1 MTIKVVNVSAGDYR
15 VNVQSGGT
23 ITLNTGSQ
31 AGTVVITGDLLVAGN
46 TTTVES
52 ETMTVKDNIIT
63 INSGESSAGVNAA
76 LGYQAGIAID
86 RGSLPDT
93 FILFDEQVN
102 YLNASGIS
110 TQGTFT
116 FVNSSSALVGIQTPS
131 INTDGQILYLNL
143 ASNGGGLNN
152 GYVTVKGTAQY
163 EEQILDYSAWDAI
176 GNPRPVYAAG
186 VIALTADENGLVNTQ
201 ALEDYVDAKLYAF
214 SDTNILEGDTSIEVF
229 DSSAGHAPS
238 RIVFTVDGNERGQ
251 FNNSGFDV
259 DDINLYQNI
268 ITTRN
273 TNSDLVLRSATG
285 LIELDGYLILKDQLV
300 DINVEVGS
308 ASVYTKSTTGGGDTG
323 LYFVNTKV
331 DTDGSSL
338 KVLQDELVSRRRA
351 LVFSFI
357 F

>member
-63 INSGESSAGVNAA
+63 INSGEASAGVNAA

-102 YLNASGIS
+102 HLNAAGNS

-116 FVNSSSALVGIQTPS
+116 FVNSSSGLVGIQTPS
-131 INTDGQILYLNL
+131 INTEGQNLYLIN
-143 ASNGGGLNN
+143 SGT
-152 GYVTVKGTAQY
+152 GYVTVTGTSNY
-163 EEQILDYSAWDAI
+163 ERQILSYAAWDAV

-186 VIALTADENGLVNTQ
+186 VIALPADEDGLVNTQ

-214 SDTNILEGDTSIEVF
+214 SDTNILEGNTSVEVF

-238 RIVFTVDGNERGQ
+238 RIVFTVDGTERGQ

-259 DDINLYQNI
+259 DDINIYQNI

-273 TNSDLVLRSATG
+273 TNADLVLRSATG
-285 LIELDGYLILKDQLV
+285 LIELDGYLILKDQPV
-300 DINVEVGS
+300 DINVQAGT
-308 ASVYTKSTTGGGDTG
+308 ASIYTKSTTGGGDTG

-338 KVLQDELVSRRRA
+338 KVLQDELVSKRRA

>member
-23 ITLNTGSQ
+23 ITLNTGSE

-52 ETMTVKDNIIT
+52 ETMVVKDNIIT
-63 INSGESSAGVNAA
+63 INHGEASAGVNAA
-76 LGYQAGIAID
+76 LGYRAGIAID

-102 YLNASGIS
+102 HLNASGNS

-116 FVNSSSALVGIQTPS
+116 FVNSSNGLVSSGLVGIKTPS
-131 INTDGQILYLNL
+131 INTEGQNLYLIN
-143 ASNGGGLNN
+143 SGT
-152 GYVTVKGTAQY
+152 GYVTVTGTSNY
-163 EEQILDYSAWDAI
+163 ERQILSYAAWDAV

-186 VIALTADENGLVNTQ
+186 VIALPADEDGLVNTQ

-214 SDTNILEGDTSIEVF
+214 SDTNILEGNTSVEVF

-238 RIVFTVDGNERGQ
+238 RIVFTVDGTERGQ

-273 TNSDLVLRSATG
+273 TNADLVLRSATG
-285 LIELDGYLILKDQLV
+285 LIELDGYLILKDQPV
-300 DINVEVGS
+300 DINVQAGT
-308 ASVYTKSTTGGGDTG
+308 ASIYTKSTTGGGDTG

-338 KVLQDELVSRRRA
+338 KVLQDELVSKRRA

>member
-63 INSGESSAGVNAA
+63 INSGEASAGVNAA

-102 YLNASGIS
+102 HLNAAGNS

-116 FVNSSSALVGIQTPS
+116 FVNSSSGLVGIQTPS
-131 INTDGQILYLNL
+131 INTEGQNLYLIN
-143 ASNGGGLNN
+143 SGT
-152 GYVTVKGTAQY
+152 GYVTVTGTSNY
-163 EEQILDYSAWDAI
+163 ERQILSYAAWDAV

-186 VIALTADENGLVNTQ
+186 VIALPADEDGLVNTQ

-214 SDTNILEGDTSIEVF
+214 SDTNILEGNTSVEVF

-238 RIVFTVDGNERGQ
+238 RIVFTVDGIERGQ

-259 DDINLYQNI
+259 DDINIYQNI

-273 TNSDLVLRSATG
+273 TNADLVLRSATG
-285 LIELDGYLILKDQLV
+285 LIELDGYLILKDQPV
-300 DINVEVGS
+300 DINVQAGT
-308 ASVYTKSTTGGGDTG
+308 ASIYTKSTTGGGDTG

-338 KVLQDELVSRRRA
+338 KVLQDELVSKRRA

>member
-1 MTIKVVNVSAGDYR
+1 
-15 VNVQSGGT
+15 
-23 ITLNTGSQ
+23 
-31 AGTVVITGDLLVAGN
+31 
-46 TTTVES
+46 
-52 ETMTVKDNIIT
+52 MTVKDNIIT
-63 INSGESSAGVNAA
+63 INSGEASAGVNAA

-102 YLNASGIS
+102 HLNASGIS

-116 FVNSSSALVGIQTPS
+116 FVNSSSGLVGIQTPS
-131 INTDGQILYLNL
+131 INTEGQNLYLIN
-143 ASNGGGLNN
+143 SGT
-152 GYVTVKGTAQY
+152 GYVTVTGTSNY
-163 EEQILDYSAWDAI
+163 ERQILSYAAWDAV

-186 VIALTADENGLVNTQ
+186 VIALTADEDGLVNTQ

-214 SDTNILEGDTSIEVF
+214 SDTNILEGDTSVEVF

-238 RIVFTVDGNERGQ
+238 RIVFTVDGTERGQ

-259 DDINLYQNI
+259 DDINIYQNI

-285 LIELDGYLILKDQLV
+285 LIELDGYLILKDQPI
-300 DINVEVGS
+300 DINVEVGT

>member
-15 VNVQSGGT
+15 LNVQSGGT

-31 AGTVVITGDLLVAGN
+31 TGTVVVTGDLLVSGN

-63 INSGESSAGVNAA
+63 INSGEAGAGVNAV
-76 LGYQAGIAID
+76 LNYQAGIAID

-102 YLNASGIS
+102 HLNSSGNS

-116 FVNSSSALVGIQTPS
+116 FVNSSSELVGIQTPS
-131 INTDGQILYLNL
+131 INTEGQNLYLINT
-143 ASNGGGLNN
+143 GT
-152 GYVTVKGTAQY
+152 GYVTVTGTSQY
-163 EEQILDYSAWDAI
+163 ERNILDYTAWNLA
-176 GNPRPVYAAG
+176 GNPRPTYAAG
-186 VIALTADENGLVNTQ
+186 VIALTSDEDGLVNTQ

-214 SDTNILEGDTSIEVF
+214 TDTNILEGDTSVEVF
-229 DSSAGHAPS
+229 DSSEGHAPS
-238 RIVFTVDGNERGQ
+238 RIIFTVDGNERGQ
-251 FNNSGFDV
+251 FNNTGFDV
-259 DDINLYQNI
+259 DDINLYQNV

-273 TNSDLVLRSATG
+273 TSADLVLRSASG

-300 DINVEVGS
+300 DINVEAGT

>member
-63 INSGESSAGVNAA
+63 INSGEASAGVNAA

-102 YLNASGIS
+102 HLNASGIS

-116 FVNSSSALVGIQTPS
+116 FVNSSSGLVGIQTPS
-131 INTDGQILYLNL
+131 INTEGQNLYLIN
-143 ASNGGGLNN
+143 SGT
-152 GYVTVKGTAQY
+152 GYVTVTGTNQY
-163 EEQILDYSAWDAI
+163 ERRILDYAAWDAI
-176 GNPRPVYAAG
+176 GNPRPIYDPG
-186 VIALTADENGLVNTQ
+186 VIALIADEDGLVNAQ

-214 SDTNILEGDTSIEVF
+214 RSGTAIAELDTSVETF

-238 RIVFTVDGNERGQ
+238 RIVFTVDGT
-251 FNNSGFDV
+251 
-259 DDINLYQNI
+259 I
-268 ITTRN
+268 
-273 TNSDLVLRSATG
+273 
-285 LIELDGYLILKDQLV
+285 
-300 DINVEVGS
+300 
-308 ASVYTKSTTGGGDTG
+308 
-323 LYFVNTKV
+323 
-331 DTDGSSL
+331 
-338 KVLQDELVSRRRA
+338 
-351 LVFSFI
+351 
-357 F
+357 

>member
-63 INSGESSAGVNAA
+63 INSGEASAGVNAA

-102 YLNASGIS
+102 HLNAAGNS

-116 FVNSSSALVGIQTPS
+116 FVNSSSGLVGIQTPS
-131 INTDGQILYLNL
+131 INTEGQNLYLIN
-143 ASNGGGLNN
+143 SGT
-152 GYVTVKGTAQY
+152 GYVTVTGTSNY
-163 EEQILDYSAWDAI
+163 ERQILSYAAWDAV

-186 VIALTADENGLVNTQ
+186 VIALPADEDGLVNTQ

-214 SDTNILEGDTSIEVF
+214 SDTNILEGNTSVEVF

-238 RIVFTVDGNERGQ
+238 RIVFTVDGIERGQ

-259 DDINLYQNI
+259 DDINIYQNI

-273 TNSDLVLRSATG
+273 TNADLVLRSATG
-285 LIELDGYLILKDQLV
+285 LIELDGYLILKDQPI
-300 DINVEVGS
+300 DIKVEVGT

>member
-63 INSGESSAGVNAA
+63 INSGEASAGVNAA

-102 YLNASGIS
+102 HLNAAGNS

-116 FVNSSSALVGIQTPS
+116 FVNSSSGLVGIQTPS
-131 INTDGQILYLNL
+131 INTEGQNLYLIN
-143 ASNGGGLNN
+143 SGT
-152 GYVTVKGTAQY
+152 GYVTVTGTNQY
-163 EEQILDYSAWDAI
+163 ERRILDYTAWDAI
-176 GNPRPVYAAG
+176 GNPRPIYDPG
-186 VIALTADENGLVNTQ
+186 VIALIADEDGLVNAQ
-201 ALEDYVDAKLYAF
+201 ALEDFVDSKLYAF
-214 SDTNILEGDTSIEVF
+214 NDTAITDGDTSVETF
-229 DSSAGHAPS
+229 DSSTGNAPS
-238 RIVFTVDGNERGQ
+238 RIVYTVDGSDRGQ

-259 DDINLYQNI
+259 DDINIYQNI

-273 TNSDLVLRSATG
+273 TNADLVLRSATG
-285 LIELDGYLILKDQLV
+285 LIELDGYLILKDQLI
-300 DINVEVGS
+300 DINVQAGT
-308 ASVYTKSTTGGGDTG
+308 ASIYTKSTTGGGDTG

>member
-63 INSGESSAGVNAA
+63 INSGEASAGVNAA

-102 YLNASGIS
+102 HLNAAGNS

-116 FVNSSSALVGIQTPS
+116 FVNSSSGLVGIQTPS
-131 INTDGQILYLNL
+131 INTEGQNLYLIN
-143 ASNGGGLNN
+143 SGT
-152 GYVTVKGTAQY
+152 GYVTVTGTSNY
-163 EEQILDYSAWDAI
+163 ERQILSYAAWDAV

-186 VIALTADENGLVNTQ
+186 VIALTADEDGLVNTQ

-214 SDTNILEGDTSIEVF
+214 SDTNILEGNTSVEVF

-238 RIVFTVDGNERGQ
+238 RIVFTVDGTERGQ

-259 DDINLYQNI
+259 DDINIYQNI

-273 TNSDLVLRSATG
+273 TNADLVLRSATG
-285 LIELDGYLILKDQLV
+285 LIELDGYLILKDQPV
-300 DINVEVGS
+300 DINVQAGT
-308 ASVYTKSTTGGGDTG
+308 ASIYTKSTTGGGDTG

-338 KVLQDELVSRRRA
+338 KVLQDELVSKRRA

>member
-63 INSGESSAGVNAA
+63 INSGEASAGVNAA

-93 FILFDEQVN
+93 FILFDDQVN
-102 YLNASGIS
+102 HLNAAGNS

-116 FVNSSSALVGIQTPS
+116 FVNSSSGLVGIQTPS
-131 INTDGQILYLNL
+131 INTEGQNLYLIN
-143 ASNGGGLNN
+143 SGT
-152 GYVTVKGTAQY
+152 GYVTVTGTSNY
-163 EEQILDYSAWDAI
+163 ERQILSYAAWDAV

-186 VIALTADENGLVNTQ
+186 VIALTADEDGLVNTQ

-214 SDTNILEGDTSIEVF
+214 SDTNILEGNTSVEVF

-238 RIVFTVDGNERGQ
+238 RIVFTVDGIERGQ

-259 DDINLYQNI
+259 DDINIYQNI

-273 TNSDLVLRSATG
+273 TNADLVLRSATG
-285 LIELDGYLILKDQLV
+285 LIELDGYLILKDQPV
-300 DINVEVGS
+300 DINVQAGT
-308 ASVYTKSTTGGGDTG
+308 ASIYTKSTTGGGDTG

>member
-63 INSGESSAGVNAA
+63 INSGEASAGVNAA

-102 YLNASGIS
+102 HLNAAGNS

-116 FVNSSSALVGIQTPS
+116 FVNSSSGLVGIQTPS
-131 INTDGQILYLNL
+131 INTEGQNLYLIN
-143 ASNGGGLNN
+143 SGT
-152 GYVTVKGTAQY
+152 GYVTVTGTSNY
-163 EEQILDYSAWDAI
+163 ERQILSYAAWDAV

-186 VIALTADENGLVNTQ
+186 VIALPADEDGLVNTQ

-214 SDTNILEGDTSIEVF
+214 SDTNILEGNTSVEVF

-238 RIVFTVDGNERGQ
+238 RIVFTVDGIERGQ

-259 DDINLYQNI
+259 DDINIYQNI

-273 TNSDLVLRSATG
+273 TNADLVLRSATG
-285 LIELDGYLILKDQLV
+285 LIELDGYLILKDQPV
-300 DINVEVGS
+300 DINVQAGT
-308 ASVYTKSTTGGGDTG
+308 ASIYTKSTTGGGDTG

-338 KVLQDELVSRRRA
+338 KLLQDELVSKRRA

>member
-1 MTIKVVNVSAGDYR
+1 MTIKVVNGSAGDYR

-63 INSGESSAGVNAA
+63 INSGEASAGVNAA

-102 YLNASGIS
+102 HLNASGIS

-116 FVNSSSALVGIQTPS
+116 FVNSSSGLVGIQTPS
-131 INTDGQILYLNL
+131 INTEGQNLYLIN
-143 ASNGGGLNN
+143 SGT
-152 GYVTVKGTAQY
+152 GYVTVTGTNQY
-163 EEQILDYSAWDAI
+163 ERRILDYAAWDAI
-176 GNPRPVYAAG
+176 GNPRPIYDPG
-186 VIALTADENGLVNTQ
+186 VIALIADEDGLVNAQ

-214 SDTNILEGDTSIEVF
+214 RSGTAIAELDTSVETF

-238 RIVFTVDGNERGQ
+238 RIVFTVDGTERGQ

-259 DDINLYQNI
+259 DDINIHQNI

-273 TNSDLVLRSATG
+273 TNADLVLRSASG
-285 LIELDGYLILKDQLV
+285 LIELDGYLILRDQPI
-300 DINVEVGS
+300 DINVEVGT

>member
-63 INSGESSAGVNAA
+63 INSGEASAGVNAA

-102 YLNASGIS
+102 HLNAAGNS

-116 FVNSSSALVGIQTPS
+116 FVNSSSGLVGIQTPS
-131 INTDGQILYLNL
+131 INTEGQNLYLIN
-143 ASNGGGLNN
+143 SST
-152 GYVTVKGTAQY
+152 GYVTVTGTSNY
-163 EEQILDYSAWDAI
+163 ERQILSYAAWDAV

-186 VIALTADENGLVNTQ
+186 VIALTADEDGLVNTQ

-214 SDTNILEGDTSIEVF
+214 SDTNILEGNTSVEVF

-238 RIVFTVDGNERGQ
+238 RIVFTVDGTERGQ

-259 DDINLYQNI
+259 DDINIYQNI

-273 TNSDLVLRSATG
+273 TNADLVLRSATG
-285 LIELDGYLILKDQLV
+285 LIELDGYLILKDQPI
-300 DINVEVGS
+300 DINVEVGT

>member
-15 VNVQSGGT
+15 VNVQNGGT

-63 INSGESSAGVNAA
+63 INSGEASAGVNAA

-102 YLNASGIS
+102 HLNASGIS

-131 INTDGQILYLNL
+131 INTEGQNLYLIN
-143 ASNGGGLNN
+143 SGT
-152 GYVTVKGTAQY
+152 GYVTVIGTDQY
-163 EEQILDYSAWDAI
+163 ERRILDYTAWDAI
-176 GNPRPVYAAG
+176 GNPRPIYDPG
-186 VIALTADENGLVNTQ
+186 VIALISDEDGLVNAQ

-214 SDTNILEGDTSIEVF
+214 NDTAIAELDTSVETF

-259 DDINLYQNI
+259 DDINVYQNI

-273 TNSDLVLRSATG
+273 TNADLVLRSATG
-285 LIELDGYLILKDQLV
+285 LIELDGYLILKDQPV
-300 DINVEVGS
+300 DISVEVGT

>member
-63 INSGESSAGVNAA
+63 INSGEASAGVNAA

-102 YLNASGIS
+102 HLNAAGSS

-116 FVNSSSALVGIQTPS
+116 FVNSSSGLVGIQTPS
-131 INTDGQILYLNL
+131 INTEGQNLYLIN
-143 ASNGGGLNN
+143 SST
-152 GYVTVKGTAQY
+152 GYVTVTGTSNY
-163 EEQILDYSAWDAI
+163 ERQILSYAAWDAV

-186 VIALTADENGLVNTQ
+186 VIALPADEDGLVNTQ

-214 SDTNILEGDTSIEVF
+214 SDTNILEGNTSVEVF

-238 RIVFTVDGNERGQ
+238 RIVFTVDGIERGQ

-259 DDINLYQNI
+259 DDINIYQNI

-273 TNSDLVLRSATG
+273 TNADLVLRSATG
-285 LIELDGYLILKDQLV
+285 LIELDGYLILKDQPV
-300 DINVEVGS
+300 DINVQAGT
-308 ASVYTKSTTGGGDTG
+308 ASIYTKSTTGGGDTG

-338 KVLQDELVSRRRA
+338 KVLQDELVSKRRA

>member
-63 INSGESSAGVNAA
+63 INSGEASAGVSAA
-76 LGYQAGIAID
+76 LSYQAGIAID

-102 YLNASGIS
+102 HLNASGTS

-116 FVNSSSALVGIQTPS
+116 FVNSSSGLVGIQTPS
-131 INTDGQILYLNL
+131 INTEGQNLYLIN
-143 ASNGGGLNN
+143 SST
-152 GYVTVKGTAQY
+152 GYVTVTGTSNY
-163 EEQILDYSAWDAI
+163 ERQILSYSAWDAI

-186 VIALTADENGLVNTQ
+186 VIALTADEDGLVNTQ
-201 ALEDYVDAKLYAF
+201 ALEDYVDSKLYAF
-214 SDTNILEGDTSIEVF
+214 TDTNILEGNTSVEVF

-238 RIVFTVDGNERGQ
+238 RIVFTVDGTERGQ

-259 DDINLYQNI
+259 DDINIYQNI

-273 TNSDLVLRSATG
+273 TNADLVLRSATG

-300 DINVEVGS
+300 DINVQAGT
-308 ASVYTKSTTGGGDTG
+308 ASIYTKSTTGGGDTG

-338 KVLQDELVSRRRA
+338 KVLQDELVSKRRA

>member
-63 INSGESSAGVNAA
+63 INSGEASAGVNAA

-102 YLNASGIS
+102 HLNAAGNS

-116 FVNSSSALVGIQTPS
+116 FVNSSSGLVGIQTPS
-131 INTDGQILYLNL
+131 INTEGQNLYLIN
-143 ASNGGGLNN
+143 SGT
-152 GYVTVKGTAQY
+152 GYVTVTGTSNY
-163 EEQILDYSAWDAI
+163 ERQILSYAAWDAV

-186 VIALTADENGLVNTQ
+186 VIALPADEDGLVNTQ

-214 SDTNILEGDTSIEVF
+214 SDTNILEGNTSVEVF
-229 DSSAGHAPS
+229 DRSAGHAPS
-238 RIVFTVDGNERGQ
+238 RIVFTVDGTERGQ

-259 DDINLYQNI
+259 DDINIYQNI

-273 TNSDLVLRSATG
+273 TNADLVLRSATG
-285 LIELDGYLILKDQLV
+285 LIELDGYLILKDQPV
-300 DINVEVGS
+300 DINVQAGT
-308 ASVYTKSTTGGGDTG
+308 ASIYTKSTTGGGDTG

-338 KVLQDELVSRRRA
+338 KVLQDELVSKRRA

>member
-52 ETMTVKDNIIT
+52 ETMVIKDNIIT
-63 INSGESSAGVNAA
+63 INHGEASAGVNAA

-102 YLNASGIS
+102 HLNAAGNS
-110 TQGTFT
+110 TQGIFK
-116 FVNSSSALVGIQTPS
+116 FRNSSNALIGIQTPS
-131 INTDGQILYLNL
+131 INTEGQNLYLIN
-143 ASNGGGLNN
+143 SST
-152 GYVTVKGTAQY
+152 GYVTVTGTSNY
-163 EEQILDYSAWDAI
+163 ERQILSYSAWDAI

-186 VIALTADENGLVNTQ
+186 VIALTADEDGLVNTQ

-214 SDTNILEGDTSIEVF
+214 SDTNILEGNTSVEVF

-238 RIVFTVDGNERGQ
+238 RIVFTVDGIERGQ

-259 DDINLYQNI
+259 DDINIYQNI

-273 TNSDLVLRSATG
+273 TNADLVLRSASG
-285 LIELDGYLILKDQLV
+285 LIELDGYLILKDQPV
-300 DINVEVGS
+300 DINVEAGT
-308 ASVYTKSTTGGGDTG
+308 ASIYTKSTTGGGDTG

>member
-63 INSGESSAGVNAA
+63 INSGEASAGVNAA

-102 YLNASGIS
+102 HLNAAGNS

-116 FVNSSSALVGIQTPS
+116 FVNSSSGLVGIQTPS
-131 INTDGQILYLNL
+131 INTEGQNLYLIN
-143 ASNGGGLNN
+143 SGT
-152 GYVTVKGTAQY
+152 GYVTVTGTSNY
-163 EEQILDYSAWDAI
+163 ERQILSYAAWDAV

-186 VIALTADENGLVNTQ
+186 VIALPADEDGLVNTQ

-214 SDTNILEGDTSIEVF
+214 SDTNILEGNTSVEVF

-238 RIVFTVDGNERGQ
+238 RIVFTVDGTERGQ

-259 DDINLYQNI
+259 DDINIYQNI

-273 TNSDLVLRSATG
+273 TNADLVLRSATG
-285 LIELDGYLILKDQLV
+285 LIELDGYLILKDQPV
-300 DINVEVGS
+300 DINVQAGT
-308 ASVYTKSTTGGGDTG
+308 ASIYTKSTTGGGDTG

>member
-31 AGTVVITGDLLVAGN
+31 AGTVVITGNLLVAGN

-52 ETMTVKDNIIT
+52 ETMVVKDNIIT
-63 INSGESSAGVNAA
+63 INHGEASAGVNAV
-76 LGYQAGIAID
+76 LGYRAGIAID

-102 YLNASGIS
+102 HLNAAGNS

-116 FVNSSSALVGIQTPS
+116 FVNSSSGLVGIQTPS
-131 INTDGQILYLNL
+131 INTEGQNLYLIN
-143 ASNGGGLNN
+143 SGT
-152 GYVTVKGTAQY
+152 GYVTVTGTSNY
-163 EEQILDYSAWDAI
+163 ERQILSYAAWDAV

-186 VIALTADENGLVNTQ
+186 VIALPADEDGLVNTQ

-214 SDTNILEGDTSIEVF
+214 SDTNILEGNTSVEVF

-238 RIVFTVDGNERGQ
+238 RIVFTVDGTERGQ

-259 DDINLYQNI
+259 DDINIYQNI

-273 TNSDLVLRSATG
+273 TNADLVLRSATG
-285 LIELDGYLILKDQLV
+285 LIELDGYLILKDQPV
-300 DINVEVGS
+300 DINVQAGT
-308 ASVYTKSTTGGGDTG
+308 ASIYTKSTTGGGDTG

-338 KVLQDELVSRRRA
+338 KVLQDELVSKRRA

>member
-63 INSGESSAGVNAA
+63 INSGEASAGVNAA

-102 YLNASGIS
+102 HLNAAGNS

-116 FVNSSSALVGIQTPS
+116 FVNSSSGLVGIQTPS
-131 INTDGQILYLNL
+131 INTEGQNLYLIN
-143 ASNGGGLNN
+143 SGT
-152 GYVTVKGTAQY
+152 GYVTVTGTSNY
-163 EEQILDYSAWDAI
+163 ERQILSYAAWDAV

-186 VIALTADENGLVNTQ
+186 VIALTADEDGLVNTQ

-214 SDTNILEGDTSIEVF
+214 SDTNILEGDTSVEVF

-238 RIVFTVDGNERGQ
+238 RIVFTVDGSERGQ

-259 DDINLYQNI
+259 DDINIYQNI

-273 TNSDLVLRSATG
+273 TNADLVLRSATG
-285 LIELDGYLILKDQLV
+285 LIELDGYLILKDQPV
-300 DINVEVGS
+300 DINVQAGT
-308 ASVYTKSTTGGGDTG
+308 ASIYTKSTTGGGDTG

-338 KVLQDELVSRRRA
+338 KVLQDELVSKRRA

>member
-63 INSGESSAGVNAA
+63 INSGEASAGVNAA

-102 YLNASGIS
+102 HLNAAGNS

-131 INTDGQILYLNL
+131 INTEGQNLYLIN
-143 ASNGGGLNN
+143 SGT
-152 GYVTVKGTAQY
+152 GYVTVTGTSNY
-163 EEQILDYSAWDAI
+163 ERQILNYAAWDSA

-186 VIALTADENGLVNTQ
+186 VIALTADEDGLVNTQ

-214 SDTNILEGDTSIEVF
+214 SDTNILEGDTSVEVF

-238 RIVFTVDGNERGQ
+238 RIVFTVDGSERGQ

-285 LIELDGYLILKDQLV
+285 LIELDGYLILKDQPI

-308 ASVYTKSTTGGGDTG
+308 ASVYTKSITGGGDTG

-331 DTDGSSL
+331 DTDGSSV

>member
-1 MTIKVVNVSAGDYR
+1 MNQVNH
-15 VNVQSGGT
+15 
-23 ITLNTGSQ
+23 LN
-31 AGTVVITGDLLVAGN
+31 AAGN
-46 TTTVES
+46 
-52 ETMTVKDNIIT
+52 
-63 INSGESSAGVNAA
+63 
-76 LGYQAGIAID
+76 
-86 RGSLPDT
+86 
-93 FILFDEQVN
+93 
-102 YLNASGIS
+102 S

-116 FVNSSSALVGIQTPS
+116 FVNSSSGLVGIQTPS
-131 INTDGQILYLNL
+131 INTEGQNLYLIN
-143 ASNGGGLNN
+143 SGT
-152 GYVTVKGTAQY
+152 GYVTVTGTSNY
-163 EEQILDYSAWDAI
+163 ERQILSYAAWDAV

-186 VIALTADENGLVNTQ
+186 VIALTADEDGLVNTQ

-214 SDTNILEGDTSIEVF
+214 SDTNILEGNTSVEVF

-238 RIVFTVDGNERGQ
+238 RIVFTVDGIERGQ

-259 DDINLYQNI
+259 DDINIYQNI

-273 TNSDLVLRSATG
+273 TNADLVLRSATG
-285 LIELDGYLILKDQLV
+285 LIELDGYLILKDQPI
-300 DINVEVGS
+300 DINVEVGT

>member
-63 INSGESSAGVNAA
+63 INSGEASAGVSAA
-76 LGYQAGIAID
+76 LSYQAGIAID

-102 YLNASGIS
+102 HLNSAGNS
-110 TQGTFT
+110 TQGTFK
-116 FVNSSSALVGIQTPS
+116 FRNSSNALVGIQTPS
-131 INTDGQILYLNL
+131 INTEGQNLYLIN
-143 ASNGGGLNN
+143 SST
-152 GYVTVKGTAQY
+152 GYVTVTGTSNY
-163 EEQILDYSAWDAI
+163 ERQILSYSAWDAI

-186 VIALTADENGLVNTQ
+186 VIALTADEDGLVNTQ

-214 SDTNILEGDTSIEVF
+214 SDTNILEGNTSVEVF

-238 RIVFTVDGNERGQ
+238 RIVFTVDGTERGQ

-259 DDINLYQNI
+259 DDINIYQNI

-273 TNSDLVLRSATG
+273 TNADLVLRSATG
-285 LIELDGYLILKDQLV
+285 LIELDGYLILKDRSV
-300 DINVEVGS
+300 DINVEAGT
-308 ASVYTKSTTGGGDTG
+308 ASIYTKSTTGGGDTG

>member
-63 INSGESSAGVNAA
+63 INSGEASAGVNAA

-102 YLNASGIS
+102 HLNAAGNS
-110 TQGTFT
+110 TQGTFN
-116 FVNSSSALVGIQTPS
+116 FVNSSSGLVGIQTPS
-131 INTDGQILYLNL
+131 INTEGQNLYLIN
-143 ASNGGGLNN
+143 SGT
-152 GYVTVKGTAQY
+152 GYVTVTGTSNY
-163 EEQILDYSAWDAI
+163 ERQILSYAAWDAV

-186 VIALTADENGLVNTQ
+186 VIALPADEDGLVNTQ

-214 SDTNILEGDTSIEVF
+214 SDTNILEGDTSVEVF

-238 RIVFTVDGNERGQ
+238 RIVFTVDGTERGQ

-259 DDINLYQNI
+259 DDINIYQNI

-273 TNSDLVLRSATG
+273 TNADLVLRSATG
-285 LIELDGYLILKDQLV
+285 LIELDGYLILKDQPV
-300 DINVEVGS
+300 DINVQAGT
-308 ASVYTKSTTGGGDTG
+308 ASIYTKSTTGGGDTG

-338 KVLQDELVSRRRA
+338 KVLQDELVSKRRA

>member
-63 INSGESSAGVNAA
+63 INSGEASAGVNAA

-102 YLNASGIS
+102 HLNAAGNS

-116 FVNSSSALVGIQTPS
+116 FVNSSSGLVGIQTPS
-131 INTDGQILYLNL
+131 INTEGQNLYLIN
-143 ASNGGGLNN
+143 SGT
-152 GYVTVKGTAQY
+152 GYVTVTGTSNY
-163 EEQILDYSAWDAI
+163 ERQILSYAAWDAV

-186 VIALTADENGLVNTQ
+186 VIALPADEDGLVNTQ

-214 SDTNILEGDTSIEVF
+214 SDTNILEGNTSVEVF

-238 RIVFTVDGNERGQ
+238 RIVFTVDGAERGQ

-259 DDINLYQNI
+259 DDINIYQNI

-273 TNSDLVLRSATG
+273 TNADLVLRSATG
-285 LIELDGYLILKDQLV
+285 LIELDGYLILKDQPI
-300 DINVEVGS
+300 DINVEVGT
-308 ASVYTKSTTGGGDTG
+308 ASVYTKSITGGGDTG

-338 KVLQDELVSRRRA
+338 KVLQDELVSKRRA

>member
-63 INSGESSAGVNAA
+63 INSGEASAGVNAA

-102 YLNASGIS
+102 HLNAAGNS

-116 FVNSSSALVGIQTPS
+116 FVNSSSGLVGIQTPS
-131 INTDGQILYLNL
+131 INTEGQNLYLIN
-143 ASNGGGLNN
+143 SST
-152 GYVTVKGTAQY
+152 GYVTVTGTSNY
-163 EEQILDYSAWDAI
+163 ERQILSYAAWDAV

-186 VIALTADENGLVNTQ
+186 VIALTADEDGLVNTQ

-214 SDTNILEGDTSIEVF
+214 SDTNILEGDTSVEVF

-238 RIVFTVDGNERGQ
+238 RIVFTVDGTERGQ

-259 DDINLYQNI
+259 DDINIYQNI

-285 LIELDGYLILKDQLV
+285 LIELDGYLILKDQPI
-300 DINVEVGS
+300 DINVEVGT

>member
-63 INSGESSAGVNAA
+63 INSGEASAGVNAA

-102 YLNASGIS
+102 HLNASGIS

-116 FVNSSSALVGIQTPS
+116 FVNSSSGLVGIQTPS
-131 INTDGQILYLNL
+131 INTEGQNLYLIN
-143 ASNGGGLNN
+143 SGT
-152 GYVTVKGTAQY
+152 GYVTVTGTSNY
-163 EEQILDYSAWDAI
+163 ERQILSYAAWDAV

-186 VIALTADENGLVNTQ
+186 VIALTADEDGLVNTQ

-214 SDTNILEGDTSIEVF
+214 SDTNILEGDTSVEVF

-238 RIVFTVDGNERGQ
+238 RIVFTVDGTERGQ

-259 DDINLYQNI
+259 DDINIYQNI

-285 LIELDGYLILKDQLV
+285 LIELDGYLILKDQPI
-300 DINVEVGS
+300 DINVEVGT